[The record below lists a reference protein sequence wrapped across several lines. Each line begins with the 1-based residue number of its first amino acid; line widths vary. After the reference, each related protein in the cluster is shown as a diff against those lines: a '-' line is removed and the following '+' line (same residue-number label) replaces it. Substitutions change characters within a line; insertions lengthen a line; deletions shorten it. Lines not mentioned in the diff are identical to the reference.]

1 MARSSALLSPISM
14 AAAILACRSIANVS
28 GAVTRGVFVR
38 ALPERAFE
46 AFVRVSEV
54 LSWLADGAVIG
65 ARAGGNWAL
74 GWYADPDSDAGYS
87 SMGQIETFEP
97 GRTLAVSN
105 LVFSSPEGLSFG
117 PMRLVIT
124 FEAVE
129 EGTDVTVDAGRAR
142 GRARVG
148 VVPRPAGARL
158 GADARGPQG
167 LARGREEAPGALRA
181 GIRPGAP
188 GD

>member
-1 MARSSALLSPISM
+1 M
-14 AAAILACRSIANVS
+14 AAAILACRSIADVS

-38 ALPERAFE
+38 VAPERAFE

-129 EGTDVTVDAGRAR
+129 EGTDVTVVQEGIEEGPVWESYRDQLGPGWERMLGDLKAWLEEGKKLPGR
-142 GRARVG
+142 
-148 VVPRPAGARL
+148 
-158 GADARGPQG
+158 
-167 LARGREEAPGALRA
+167 
-181 GIRPGAP
+181 
-188 GD
+188 

>member
-1 MARSSALLSPISM
+1 MRVA
-14 AAAILACRSIANVS
+14 
-28 GAVTRGVFVR
+28 
-38 ALPERAFE
+38 PERAFE

-87 SMGQIETFEP
+87 SMGQIERFEP
-97 GRTLAVSN
+97 GSALVVAK

-129 EGTDVTVDAGRAR
+129 GGTDVTVVQEGIEDGPTWDSYRGQLGPGWERMLGDLKAWLENGTKLPGR
-142 GRARVG
+142 
-148 VVPRPAGARL
+148 
-158 GADARGPQG
+158 
-167 LARGREEAPGALRA
+167 
-181 GIRPGAP
+181 
-188 GD
+188 